1 MNKVFKV
8 IVLLAVIVLALG
20 AFIWIAFNSVEPER
34 NSNTTYYSYIIVNTF
49 PHDTSA
55 FTEGLVYSDDFLY
68 ESTGLNGESSLRCVD
83 LATGNIILKT
93 VLSQEFFG
101 EGIAIV
107 DDRIIQLT
115 WESQIG
121 FVYNKTSF
129 VLLNNF
135 TYSTEGWGLTYDG
148 KYLIMSDGS
157 DTLFFLDKET
167 FQQVKQI
174 HVHEDNTSIVNLNE
188 LEYVNGEVY
197 ANIWRQQRIAIINP
211 ETGKVRAYIDL
222 TPLQDPTSS
231 SSEAVLNGIAYDAE
245 GQRLFITGKYWS
257 YLYEIKLASVD

>member
-1 MNKVFKV
+1 MNKLFKV
-8 IVLLAVIVLALG
+8 VAFLVVAVLALA
-20 AFIWIAFNSVEPER
+20 AFVWIAFNSIDSER
-34 NSNTTYYSYIIVNTF
+34 NSGTTYYSYIIVNTF

-55 FTEGLVYSDDFLY
+55 FTEGLVYSDGFLY
-68 ESTGLNGESSLRCVD
+68 ESTGLNGASSLRCVD
-83 LATGNIILKT
+83 LATGNIVLKT
-93 VLSQEFFG
+93 VLSQAYFG

-115 WESQIG
+115 WDSRIG

-129 VLLNNF
+129 ILLDNF

-148 KYLIMSDGS
+148 KHLIMSDGS

-197 ANIWRQQRIAIINP
+197 ANIWRQQKIAIINP
-211 ETGKVRAYIDL
+211 ESGQVKAYIDL
-222 TPLQDPTSS
+222 ATLQGPTSS
-231 SSEAVLNGIAYDAE
+231 NSEAVLNGIAYDAE
-245 GQRLFITGKYWS
+245 EERLFVTGKYWS
-257 YLYEIKLASVD
+257 NLYEIKLASAD

>member
-1 MNKVFKV
+1 M
-8 IVLLAVIVLALG
+8 LLALSYGLPSKTRNLPG
-20 AFIWIAFNSVEPER
+20 
-34 NSNTTYYSYIIVNTF
+34 NSNTTYYSYIVVNTF
-49 PHDTSA
+49 PHDANA
-55 FTEGLVYSDDFLY
+55 FTEGLIYFDGFLY

-83 LATGNIILKT
+83 LATGNIVLKT
-93 VLSQEFFG
+93 ALSQEFFG

-115 WESQIG
+115 WESHIG

-129 VLLNNF
+129 VLLDNF
-135 TYSTEGWGLTYDG
+135 TYPTEGWGLTYDG
-148 KYLIMSDGS
+148 KHLIMSDGS

-167 FQQVKQI
+167 FQQIKQI

-188 LEYVNGEVY
+188 LEYVNGEIY

-211 ETGKVRAYIDL
+211 ETGQIRAYIDL
-222 TPLQDPTSS
+222 ATLQGPTSS

-245 GQRLFITGKYWS
+245 EQRLFITGKYWS
-257 YLYEIKLASVD
+257 QPL